1 MEALVAMCF
10 SSLTTLSPTWRCK
23 ELILTLLMAPTG
35 EVPDADSSI
44 SDLHSGDG
52 MTGRRGEDIYVKVPC
67 GTIVSERLSQSQLLG
82 SLEETDLFGNEP
94 DAHDIDP
101 PSVDLDEHGK
111 CILVARGG
119 KPGLGNK
126 ALSGGKGKLFRS
138 AVIPLP
144 CSCSSPSLPDQQ
156 QI

>member
-1 MEALVAMCF
+1 
-10 SSLTTLSPTWRCK
+10 
-23 ELILTLLMAPTG
+23 
-35 EVPDADSSI
+35 
-44 SDLHSGDG
+44 
-52 MTGRRGEDIYVKVPC
+52 MTGRRGDDVYVKVPC
-67 GTIVSERLSQSQLLG
+67 GTLVSERLSQSQLLG
-82 SLEETDLFGNEP
+82 SLDETDFFGNEP

-138 AVIPLP
+138 AVRL
-144 CSCSSPSLPDQQ
+144 SPSLPLTLPPSSLHRPA
-156 QI
+156 INPPVSSESTRPFVLS

>member
-1 MEALVAMCF
+1 
-10 SSLTTLSPTWRCK
+10 
-23 ELILTLLMAPTG
+23 
-35 EVPDADSSI
+35 
-44 SDLHSGDG
+44 
-52 MTGRRGEDIYVKVPC
+52 MTGRRGEDVYVKVPC
-67 GTIVSERLSQSQLLG
+67 GTLVSERLSQSQLLG
-82 SLEETDLFGNEP
+82 SLDETDFFGNEP

-138 AVIPLP
+138 AVRL
-144 CSCSSPSLPDQQ
+144 SPSPPLTLPPSSLRRPATNPPVSLESTRPFVLS
-156 QI
+156 